1 LRGQVLEVDGDDRIG
16 VSDAADLN
24 YGANESMTFTVW
36 ASLDLA
42 DPMDGWRAIVAK
54 GRTEL
59 GGSTAYVDTFYGFYV
74 SPGGNWHVNAGDV
87 WDDSQPAAGGQW
99 HHLAFVQDGPADAGY
114 FYIDGELIATAGA
127 GSCDTTGR
135 PLFIGAA
142 GTDVDVAVFES
153 FKGRIDDVRIYSYA
167 LSQLEIRHLG
177 LAK

>member
-1 LRGQVLEVDGDDRIG
+1 
-16 VSDAADLN
+16 
-24 YGANESMTFTVW
+24 MTFTVW

-87 WDDSQPAAGGQW
+87 WDDSQPAAGG
-99 HHLAFVQDGPADAGY
+99 
-114 FYIDGELIATAGA
+114 AGA